1 MPGQM
6 IHNIPTHLIAG
17 PLGAG
22 KTTLLKQLLR
32 QRPAHE
38 RWAILINEFGQIGID
53 AALLQQEAEGLA
65 LAEVPGG
72 CLCCV
77 NGVPFQ
83 VGLNRLLRKG
93 RPSRLFIEAS
103 GLGHPLQLLQQL
115 SAPPWLGILHLQ
127 PLVMVVD
134 ACKMARSVP
143 LPEAQQLALP
153 QAGLLLLNKSA
164 GLDSAARRALE
175 VRLPACAKLWCED
188 AEIRLDSLP
197 FRQAQATQTPG
208 AMPPASVQPR
218 FPTLWRSAADWHCH
232 SQASGEHYS
241 IGWQIHPDQT
251 FDLTALQAWLL
262 IHPWLRAKGVVRSVE
277 GWRSFNALPGEPIG
291 WQHSDWQQ
299 DNRIELI
306 TAQHPDRPV
315 LERGLRAVINSD

>member
-1 MPGQM
+1 M
-6 IHNIPTHLIAG
+6 IQDIPTHLIAG

-22 KTTLLKQLLR
+22 KTTLLKQLMR
-32 QRPAHE
+32 QRPPHE

-53 AALLQQEAEGLA
+53 AALLQQDAEGVA

-93 RPSRLFIEAS
+93 RPTRLFIETS

-115 SAPPWLGILHLQ
+115 SAPPWLGILNLQ
-127 PLVMVVD
+127 PLVMVLD
-134 ACKMARSVP
+134 ANKMAQGTP

-164 GLDSAARRALE
+164 RLDSTAKQTLE
-175 VRLPACAKLWCED
+175 ARLPTCDKLWCEQAD
-188 AEIRLDSLP
+188 IRLDSLP
-197 FRQAQATQTPG
+197 LRQAQVTHTHT
-208 AMPPASVQPR
+208 AMPPASSV
-218 FPTLWRSAADWHCH
+218 PTLPPLWRSTADWHCH
-232 SQASGEHYS
+232 SQAAGEHHS
-241 IGWQIHPDQT
+241 IGWQIHPDQV
-251 FDLTALQAWLL
+251 FDLAALQTWLL
-262 IHPWLRAKGVVRSVE
+262 THPWLRAKGVVRSAE
-277 GWRSFNALPGEPIG
+277 GWRSFNALPAEPIR
-291 WQHSDWQQ
+291 WQRSDWQQ

-306 TAQHPDRPV
+306 TAQRPDRLV
-315 LERGLRAVINSD
+315 LEQGLRAVINSD